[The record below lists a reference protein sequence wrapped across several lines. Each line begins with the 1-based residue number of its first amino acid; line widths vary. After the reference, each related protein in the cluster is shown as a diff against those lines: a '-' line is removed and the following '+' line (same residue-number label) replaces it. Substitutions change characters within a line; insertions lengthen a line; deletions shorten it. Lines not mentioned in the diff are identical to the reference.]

1 MTPEQVAEKAL
12 EILGPGG
19 EHWTK
24 HALTSNWR
32 FQGATDAAGR
42 SVGVPTESPNFCL
55 VGALAWAAGCI
66 ESGCFTGTAWSLLS
80 PEIRRAVCDAIDAVS
95 PGVVSPLAHPGS
107 FNDDIATTWD
117 DIRTVLEKVRAG

>member
-32 FQGATDAAGR
+32 FQSARNA
-42 SVGVPTESPNFCL
+42 VGLPDGVLTESPNFCI
-55 VGALAWAAGCI
+55 VGALAWAAGCT
-66 ESGCFTGTAWSLLS
+66 ESGCFTATAWALLD
-80 PEIRRAVCDAIDAVS
+80 PETRRAVCDAIDAVS
-95 PGVVSPLAHPGS
+95 PGFTQPDS
-107 FNDDIATTWD
+107 FNDAITTTWD
-117 DIRTVLEKVRAG
+117 DVRTVLEKVRAG

>member
-1 MTPEQVAEKAL
+1 MTPEQVAERAL

-24 HALTSNWR
+24 HALASNWR

-42 SVGVPTESPNFCL
+42 AVGVPTESPNFCL

-66 ESGCFTGTAWSLLS
+66 ESGCFTAYAWSLLS

-95 PGVVSPLAHPGS
+95 PGVVSPGWSPGS
-107 FNDDIATTWD
+107 FNDDSATTWD

>member
-1 MTPEQVAEKAL
+1 MTPEQVAERAL

-32 FQGATDAAGR
+32 SQGARGADGSPVVTLTG
-42 SVGVPTESPNFCL
+42 SPNFCL
-55 VGALAWAAGCI
+55 VGALAGAAGHLG
-66 ESGCFTGTAWSLLS
+66 SGCYTAYAWSLLS

-95 PGVVSPLAHPGS
+95 PGAVSPGWSPGS
-107 FNDDIATTWD
+107 FNDDNATTWD
-117 DIRTVLEKVRAG
+117 DVRTVLEKVRAG